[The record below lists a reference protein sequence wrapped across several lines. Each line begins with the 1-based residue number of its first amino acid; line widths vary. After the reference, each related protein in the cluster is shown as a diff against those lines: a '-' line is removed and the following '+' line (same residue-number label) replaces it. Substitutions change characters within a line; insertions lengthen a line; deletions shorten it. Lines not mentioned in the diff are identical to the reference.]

1 MPLLT
6 LKFSYTNR
14 VLRPD
19 SEAKNV
25 YVTGTF
31 DNWSKSIALK
41 KKDDLFTATVPLN
54 LGSKIVFKFVVD
66 DQWVVSEDEEKE
78 TDEQGFL
85 NNILSEETLLALDT
99 HSTSS
104 SPKLKQYLSRTTETS
119 TFTAVSFLDS
129 DDQYEHVPDHLESF
143 GQIASEISPIADD
156 SSMQA
161 TLSGSDDSRLPSE
174 QVSVSTSP
182 EVSSLITRVR
192 KLFRY

>member
-1 MPLLT
+1 M
-6 LKFSYTNR
+6 KFSYTNR
-14 VLRPD
+14 VFRPD
-19 SEAKNV
+19 SQAKNV

-31 DNWSKSIALK
+31 DNWSKTIALK
-41 KKDDLFTATVPLN
+41 KKDDVFTATVPLN

-78 TDEQGFL
+78 TDDQGFL
-85 NNILSEETLLALDT
+85 NNILSEETLLALDTT

-161 TLSGSDDSRLPSE
+161 TLSGSDESRLPSE